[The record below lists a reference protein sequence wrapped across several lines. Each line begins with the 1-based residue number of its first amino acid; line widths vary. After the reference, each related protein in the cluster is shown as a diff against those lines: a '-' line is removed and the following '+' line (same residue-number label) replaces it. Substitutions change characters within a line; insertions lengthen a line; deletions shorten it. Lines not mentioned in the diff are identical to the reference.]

1 MYRFKSFHLAI
12 IALSLSLSTAY
23 GQDDN
28 PEPCRVVV
36 DIQNIENDQ
45 VSVKVIPA
53 PSENFLT
60 VYNMPKIV
68 PGTYSISDFGRFVVD
83 FTAVDTS
90 GKEMLV
96 SRLDTNRWAIANAP
110 ALDHISYK
118 VNDTYDEPAAAGI
131 FEPSGTNI
139 EAGEN
144 VVMNTFGFV
153 GYFDDK
159 KDVPYEFTVVK
170 PEEFYGATSLKRA
183 WSDARQDIFYAKNYF
198 ELHDCP
204 ILYAKP
210 DTTSLQVAN
219 ARVMVAVYS
228 PGGNMGS
235 AEVMA
240 EVEDIFLAA
249 AEYLGGTL
257 PTDQYNILLYLA
269 GMGSGSGGF
278 GALEHNTSTLFVL
291 PDAPIS
297 ALSQTIKDVTAH
309 EFFHI
314 VTPLNIHSEQ
324 IHNYD
329 FIRPQMSQH
338 LWLYEGCTE
347 YAAHHV
353 QVKHGLMS
361 LDDYL
366 EVMRGKMVAAS
377 NYDTGIAF
385 TELSKKALD
394 EHASQYGNVY
404 QQGALIGMAVD
415 LKLRELSDGAYGIQ
429 DLMRDMSAEYG
440 VDRPFEDKALFKE
453 IARISGYPE
462 MESFL
467 NRHVANAEPIP
478 FDSLLQSVGIQY
490 APEITEMVVSGG
502 NVGFGYNPRREKVVI
517 LGTDRMDSFGTAL
530 GLRSGDELV
539 SWDGVEVNM
548 DNIKTV
554 IRDFKRNTEPGKK
567 VKVVVNRRDD
577 EGNYKVLKL
586 KAKAEL
592 VEQKRKDVLAP
603 VDAPTEAQL
612 RLRKSWIDL

>member
-1 MYRFKSFHLAI
+1 
-12 IALSLSLSTAY
+12 
-23 GQDDN
+23 
-28 PEPCRVVV
+28 
-36 DIQNIENDQ
+36 
-45 VSVKVIPA
+45 
-53 PSENFLT
+53 
-60 VYNMPKIV
+60 
-68 PGTYSISDFGRFVVD
+68 
-83 FTAVDTS
+83 
-90 GKEMLV
+90 MLV

-110 ALDHISYK
+110 ALDHVSYK
-118 VNDTYDEPAAAGI
+118 VNDTYDEPAAGGI

-139 EAGEN
+139 ETGEN

-153 GYFDDK
+153 GYFDDR
-159 KDVPYEFTVVK
+159 KDIPYEFTVIK
-170 PEEFYGATSLKRA
+170 PKEFYGATSLKRA
-183 WSDARQDIFYAKNYF
+183 WSEAQQDIFYAKNYF

-228 PGGNMGS
+228 PSGNMSS
-235 AEVMA
+235 AEVMK
-240 EVEDIFLAA
+240 EVEDVFLAS
-249 AEYLGGTL
+249 AEYLGGVL
-257 PTDQYNILLYLA
+257 PVDRYNILLYLA

-415 LKLRELSDGAYGIQ
+415 LKLRDLSDGAYGIQ
-429 DLMRDMSAEYG
+429 ALMSDMSAEYG
-440 VDRPFEDKALFKE
+440 VDRPFEDDALFKE

-467 NRHVANAEPIP
+467 NRHIAMAEPIP
-478 FDSLLQSVGIQY
+478 FDSLLESVGIQY
-490 APEITEMVVSGG
+490 APEVTEMVVSGG

-517 LGTDRMDSFGTAL
+517 LGTDRMDAFGQAL

-539 SWDGVEVNM
+539 SWNGVEINM

-554 IRDFKRNTEPGKK
+554 MRDFKRDTEPGKK

-577 EGNYKVLKL
+577 EGNYKVVKL

-592 VEQKRKDVLAP
+592 VEQKRKDVLVP
-603 VDAPTEAQL
+603 VESPTEAQL
-612 RLRKSWIDL
+612 RLRKSWINI